1 MSNTA
6 NNNPKLE
13 SIFYILYTSDF
24 ITLYIYTPFL
34 SSILLLISV
43 MADPGIKTFTFS
55 KEAMMGG
62 KFKKSRATRKN
73 VQDGGSQDN
82 NSLPHGVSP
91 NIMKIGGIDNSSL
104 AARAAP
110 VISVP
115 TTIVAQTY
123 DVKPVASSIPV
134 ISSQVQQTGGSD
146 SSSSSKTIKVELR
159 KHHTQKKVHLNPK
172 TSDAPK
178 HIHKKDK
185 TKKARKVTLGVKT
198 LHKRMTRAKKLRDTI
213 KKMTFDELKEE
224 LVKKKLIKPTSKAPE
239 SVLRQIAIDSNIV
252 AKKAL

>member
-1 MSNTA
+1 
-6 NNNPKLE
+6 
-13 SIFYILYTSDF
+13 
-24 ITLYIYTPFL
+24 
-34 SSILLLISV
+34 
-43 MADPGIKTFTFS
+43 MADPAIKTFTFS

-73 VQDGGSQDN
+73 IQDGGSQDN
-82 NSLPHGVSP
+82 NFLPHGVSS
-91 NIMKIGGIDNSSL
+91 NIMKIGGIDNSSV
-104 AARAAP
+104 AAKAAP

-115 TTIVAQTY
+115 TSIVAQTY
-123 DVKPVASSIPV
+123 DVKPVPSSIPI
-134 ISSQVQQTGGSD
+134 ISSQVQQVNNSQHVQQTGGSD

-198 LHKRMTRAKKLRDTI
+198 LHKRMTHAKKLRDTI
-213 KKMTFDELKEE
+213 KKMSFDELKEE
-224 LVKKKLIKPTSKAPE
+224 LVKKKLIKSTSKAPE

>member
-1 MSNTA
+1 
-6 NNNPKLE
+6 
-13 SIFYILYTSDF
+13 
-24 ITLYIYTPFL
+24 
-34 SSILLLISV
+34 
-43 MADPGIKTFTFS
+43 MADATIKTFTFS

-62 KFKKSRATRKN
+62 KFKKSRNTRKN
-73 VQDGGSQDN
+73 VQDGGNQN
-82 NSLPHGVSP
+82 NSLPQGVSP
-91 NIMKIGGIDNSSL
+91 SIMKIGGIDNSSL
-104 AARAAP
+104 ATRAAP

-123 DVKPVASSIPV
+123 DVKPVPSSIPTIPV
-134 ISSQVQQTGGSD
+134 QIQNIQQSHQVQQHQHQSQTGGGD
-146 SSSSSKTIKVELR
+146 SSSSSTSKSIKVELR

-172 TSDAPK
+172 TSEEPK
-178 HIHKKDK
+178 HMHTKDK
-185 TKKARKVTLGVKT
+185 TRKVKKVTLGIKA

-213 KKMTFDELKEE
+213 KKMTYGELKEE

>member
-1 MSNTA
+1 
-6 NNNPKLE
+6 
-13 SIFYILYTSDF
+13 
-24 ITLYIYTPFL
+24 
-34 SSILLLISV
+34 

-82 NSLPHGVSP
+82 SSLTHGVSP

-115 TTIVAQTY
+115 TSIIAQTY
-123 DVKPVASSIPV
+123 DVKPVPSSIPV
-134 ISSQVQQTGGSD
+134 VSSQVQQVHNAQQQQQQVQQTGGSD

-213 KKMTFDELKEE
+213 KKMSFEELKEE